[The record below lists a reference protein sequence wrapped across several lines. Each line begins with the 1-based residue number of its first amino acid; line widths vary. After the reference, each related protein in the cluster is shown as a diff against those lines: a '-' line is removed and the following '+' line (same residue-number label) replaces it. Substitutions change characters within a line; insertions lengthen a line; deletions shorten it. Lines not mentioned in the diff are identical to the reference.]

1 MYTVVCHQ
9 SIIHTFGEIPRPFP
23 LYLPRTYEVEAK
35 HAPHGGMTRS
45 LHVVYEQRRFGRMEQ
60 RVVRS

>member
-1 MYTVVCHQ
+1 MYTVFCHQ

-45 LHVVYEQRRFGRMEQ
+45 LHVVYEQRRFGRTQ
-60 RVVRS
+60 